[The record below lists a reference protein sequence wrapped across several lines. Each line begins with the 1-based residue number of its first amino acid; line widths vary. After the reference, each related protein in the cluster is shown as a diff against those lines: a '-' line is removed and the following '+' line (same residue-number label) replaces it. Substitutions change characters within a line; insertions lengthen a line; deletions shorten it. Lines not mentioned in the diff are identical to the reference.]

1 MNQIYNSSFLI
12 LNMTIDLRNTDP
24 RVFYSY
30 VTSAVA
36 PRPIAFASTI
46 DKDGNVNLSPFSFF
60 NFMGIN
66 PPILVFSPNRRGRD
80 NSQKNTTENLHEIP
94 EVVINLVDYQMVEQ
108 ISLASCEFPKGV
120 NEFLKAGFTE
130 EKSLIIRP
138 PRVKE
143 SPVQLECKV
152 LEIKE
157 IGTAN
162 LVICEV
168 VMGHFAEH
176 LLDKN
181 GKIDQL
187 KTDWVARLGGDWYT
201 RITPNTMFEVT
212 KPNQKQG
219 IGFDQMPDFIKYSE
233 QLTGNELGK
242 LANVERFP
250 TPEEM
255 QEHLEELTD
264 ITDENKFELVKA
276 LLAQGYPLEA
286 WTVLLN

>member
-1 MNQIYNSSFLI
+1 
-12 LNMTIDLRNTDP
+12 MTIDLQNTDP

-30 VTSAVA
+30 ATSVIA

-46 DKDGNVNLSPFSFF
+46 DKAGNVNLSPFSFF
-60 NFMGIN
+60 NLMGID

-80 NSQKNTTENLHEIP
+80 SSQKNTTENLHEVP

-108 ISLASCEFPKGV
+108 MSLASCEFPKGV
-120 NEFLKAGFTE
+120 NEFQKSGFTE
-130 EKSLIIRP
+130 EKSLKIRP

-157 IGTAN
+157 YGTAN

-168 VMGHFAEH
+168 VMAHFAEH
-176 LLDKN
+176 LLN
-181 GKIDQL
+181 SEGKIDQR
-187 KTDWVARLGGDWYT
+187 KTDWVARMGGDWYA
-201 RITPNTMFEVT
+201 RITTEVMFEVA

-219 IGFDQMPDFIKYSE
+219 IGFDQMPDFVKYSE
-233 QLTGNELGK
+233 HLTGNELGK
-242 LANVERFP
+242 LANVERLP
-250 TPEEM
+250 TLEEM
-255 QEHLEELTD
+255 KEHLEELIDFTED
-264 ITDENKFELVKA
+264 TKFELVKT
-276 LLAQGYPLEA
+276 LLAQGYPFKA

>member
-1 MNQIYNSSFLI
+1 MI
-12 LNMTIDLRNTDP
+12 IDLQNTDP
-24 RVFYSY
+24 RFFYSY
-30 VTSAVA
+30 ATSAIA

-46 DKDGNVNLSPFSFF
+46 DKNGNVNLSPFSFF
-60 NFMGIN
+60 NLMGID

-80 NSQKNTTENLHEIP
+80 NSQKNTIENLHEIP

-108 ISLASCEFPKGV
+108 MSLASCEFPKGV

-130 EKSLIIRP
+130 EKSLRVRP

-157 IGTAN
+157 YGSAN
-162 LVICEV
+162 VVICEV
-168 VMGHFAEH
+168 LVAHFSEQ
-176 LLDKN
+176 LLDEN
-181 GKIDQL
+181 GKIDQK
-187 KTDWVARLGGDWYT
+187 KTDWVARLGGDWYA
-201 RITPNTMFEVT
+201 RITPETLFEVT

-219 IGFDQMPDFIKYSE
+219 IGFDKMPDFVKYSD

-250 TPEEM
+250 TQQEM
-255 QEHLEELTD
+255 SEHLEELID
-264 ITDENKFELVKA
+264 ITEKNKFKIVKD
-276 LLAQGYPLEA
+276 LLAQNYFLEA
-286 WTVLLN
+286 WTVLLS

>member
-1 MNQIYNSSFLI
+1 
-12 LNMTIDLRNTDP
+12 MTIDLRNTDP

-30 VTSAVA
+30 ATSVIA

-60 NFMGIN
+60 NFMGID

-80 NSQKNTTENLHEIP
+80 NSQKNTTENLHEVP

-108 ISLASCEFPKGV
+108 MSLASCEFPKGI
-120 NEFLKAGFTE
+120 NEFLKAGFIE
-130 EKSLIIRP
+130 EKSLKIRP

-157 IGTAN
+157 IGSAN

-168 VMGHFAEH
+168 VMAHFAEH
-176 LLDKN
+176 LLN
-181 GKIDQL
+181 SEGKIDQR
-187 KTDWVARLGGDWYT
+187 KTDWVARLGGDWYA
-201 RITPNTMFEVT
+201 RITPEAMFEVA

-233 QLTGNELGK
+233 HLTGNELGK
-242 LANVERFP
+242 LANVEKLP
-250 TPEEM
+250 NQEEM
-255 QEHLEELTD
+255 IEHLEGIID
-264 ITDENKFELVKA
+264 ITKENKFDVVKS
-276 LLAQGYPLEA
+276 LLAQGCPLEA